1 MGTPMSESEKPNDT
15 DGMTTIQKRI
25 QQTQAMSIPEK
36 IALAATGGRE
46 VRAILIRDSN
56 KQVREAVLDSPR
68 ITETEI
74 VEIASSRT
82 LNEEL
87 LRKIVASKQW
97 LKNYQIRLALV
108 NNPNTPLPIGL
119 KLITT
124 LRNGDLKQLAKNNE
138 LSDQLIIAAERITT
152 ERDQSRTQPTTD
164 EKPKSRYQEIQ
175 DLPVPEKIK
184 LAMTGDKELRSL
196 LIKDSNKLVQEAV
209 LDSPRITDEEI
220 AAIANSRTVA
230 DELLRKIAGKREWM
244 KNHQVRVALVNNPKT
259 PLPAGLKILNTLMLA
274 DLKRLT
280 TNKGISSVLSAA
292 AHRLLLKKER
302 K

>member
-1 MGTPMSESEKPNDT
+1 MSESEKPNMT
-15 DGMTTIQKRI
+15 EGMTTIQRRL
-25 QQTQAMSIPEK
+25 QQIQAMSLPEK
-36 IALAATGGRE
+36 IALATTGGRE

-68 ITETEI
+68 ITEIEI
-74 VEIASSRT
+74 VAIASSRT

-108 NNPNTPLPIGL
+108 NNPKTPLSISL
-119 KLITT
+119 KLMTT

-138 LSDQLIIAAERITT
+138 LSDELVTAAQRITA
-152 ERDQSRTQPTTD
+152 ERDQSKTQPTTD

-280 TNKGISSVLSAA
+280 TNKGISSVLSSA
-292 AHRLLLKKER
+292 AHRLLLKREQK
-302 K
+302 